1 MKKSLI
7 AALFVFATLPILAA
21 GSSGVAGKWKVHNN
35 IAGNES
41 DQDCTF
47 LQTDKVLTGNCK
59 GDNSEVKITGTI
71 DGKKITWKFD
81 SEYNGTPLT
90 LTYTG
95 TLDDS
100 GNIQGDVQVDPMGV
114 TGDFKASPVT
124 SDAGA
129 KKE

>member
-1 MKKSLI
+1 MKKSFI
-7 AALFVFATLPILAA
+7 ATLFVFATMPVLAA
-21 GSSGVAGKWKVHNN
+21 GSSGVSGKWKVHNN

-47 LQTDKVLTGNCK
+47 VQTDKVLTGSCK

-100 GNIQGDVQVDPMGV
+100 GDIQGDVQVDPMGV
-114 TGDFKASPVT
+114 TGDFKASPVA

>member
-1 MKKSLI
+1 MKKIFVAS
-7 AALFVFATLPILAA
+7 LFVFATMPIFAA
-21 GSSGVAGKWKVHNN
+21 APSGLSGKWKVHNN

-47 LQTDKVLTGNCK
+47 VQTDKALTGSCK
-59 GDNSEVKITGTI
+59 GDNSEIKITGTV
-71 DGKKITWKFD
+71 DEKKITWKFD

-114 TGDFKASPVT
+114 TGDFTASPVT

>member
-1 MKKSLI
+1 MKKSFI
-7 AALFVFATLPILAA
+7 ASLFVFATMPILAA

-47 LQTDKVLTGNCK
+47 VQTDKVLTGACK
-59 GDNSEVKITGTI
+59 GDNSEVKISGSV
-71 DGKKITWKFD
+71 DEKKITWKFD
-81 SEYNGTPLT
+81 SEYNGNPLT

-95 TLDDS
+95 TLDES

-114 TGDFKASPVT
+114 TGDFKATPVKADT
-124 SDAGA
+124 SAQ
-129 KKE
+129 K